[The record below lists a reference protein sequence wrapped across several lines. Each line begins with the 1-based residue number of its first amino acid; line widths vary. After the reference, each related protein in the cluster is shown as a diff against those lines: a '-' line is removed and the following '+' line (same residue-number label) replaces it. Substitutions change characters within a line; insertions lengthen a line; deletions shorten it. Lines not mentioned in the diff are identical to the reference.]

1 MKTLILLPIIIS
13 ASLNSYTRNLKDDL
27 RYYQNPIANA
37 GPDKTIYLTQTSTAT
52 LDGSVSSGDSYQWK
66 EISTDFMSGG
76 SITSPASKT
85 TNVTGLKQGTFYFK
99 LEVTANG
106 ITKADTMVVRVEYDV
121 PPANSTLIRNFDMSD
136 PTIYTKI
143 NNRTDT
149 INHYGPENYIYGQAG
164 EDPNRYYLYRARTNG
179 LTIDAQKGK
188 LLSLNED
195 GYAGE
200 TAGVGQPLYPR
211 SELQLCDACF
221 RFDTTK
227 TYVFEW
233 KGYFPQ
239 DTNYLVNYPGWA
251 RVLTIFQVHGYK
263 YDYAISNFDLRPD
276 GIYYNNEI
284 TGSQNQLSD
293 TYTEDE
299 AFISSLHDFYNKS
312 HTLRVTMKEGLGY
325 PGQTAFIKV
334 ELDGVQKYFR
344 NTGGVGSAFFDD
356 YVKFG
361 SIYDWRSWL
370 TSRDSLA
377 RGRKFSLIT
386 ESFKVYQLNEA
397 PPNIRPVAD
406 VGSDKVIQ
414 LPKNSIV
421 LPGSGTDPDGS
432 VISYLWAQLSGP
444 ATARIT
450 NADSAYSEAWDLTE
464 GIYQFKLTVTDN
476 KGATG
481 SKLLNV
487 TVNPAANILPTA
499 NAGLDKIITLPINI
513 VSLSGSGTDS
523 DGAISSYSWTKI
535 LGPSAFS
542 IKNSSSATTDVSG
555 LVQGVYQFELKVTD
569 DKGATGK
576 DTVQITVNAAPIT
589 NAGADTTIYL
599 PTNAVMLKGKGNDT
613 DGTVVSYQWEM
624 ISGPNSFAIANS
636 SSAITNVTGL
646 VEGIYS
652 FELTVTDDRGAVG
665 KDTTKVYV
673 VKNAPPVANAGND
686 QTITIPITSVQLQ
699 GKGSSTNGNIISYHW
714 KMVSGPGSFAIADSS
729 SAITNVAGLVEGIY
743 SFELTV
749 TDDKGAIGKDVV
761 LITVNSAQNT
771 APTADAGDNQ
781 SVTLPVNSV
790 QLQGSGN
797 DTDSSVVS
805 YQWKMISGPESFTIA
820 DSSSSITQVTG
831 LVQGVYSFELTV
843 TDDQGAV
850 GKDVVQIVVNPASNT
865 APVADAG
872 DNQSVTLPVNS
883 VQLQG
888 SGNDTDGSVISYQ
901 WKMISGPDSFTIADS
916 SSSITQ
922 VTGLVEGVYFFEL
935 TVTDDQGAVGKDV
948 VQVVINPA
956 SNTAP
961 VADAGDNQSV
971 TLPVN
976 SVQLQGSG
984 NDADGSVVSYQ
995 WKMISG
1001 PDSSTIAD
1009 SSSSITQVTGLAQG
1023 VYSFELTVTDDQGA
1037 IGKDVTQVTVFPG
1050 ENINTPPV
1058 ANAGSNQS
1066 VTLPVNSVQLQGSGN
1081 DADSSVV
1088 SYQWKMISGPD
1099 SFTIADSSSS
1109 TTQVTGLVEGV
1120 YSFELTVTDNQE
1132 AVGKDVVQIVV
1143 NPAPNIA
1150 PVADAGPNITI
1161 TLPNNKVSLSGK
1173 GTDSDGA
1180 IASYFWEKIAGPSN
1194 YKIDNS
1200 SSANT
1205 TVSNLVEGSYSFQLT
1220 VKDNKGAIGK
1230 DVVQITVN
1238 PAPNVAPVADAG
1250 PNITITLPNNKV
1262 SLSGKGTDSDGAI
1275 ASYFWEKI
1283 AGPSNYKID
1292 NSSSAN
1298 ITVSNLVEGSYSFQ
1312 LTVKDNKGAIGKD
1325 VVQIT
1330 VNPAPNIAPVAD
1342 AGPNITITLPNNKVS
1357 LSGKG
1362 TDSDGAIASY
1372 FWEKI
1377 AGPSNYKIDNS
1388 SSANT
1393 AVSNLVE
1400 GSYSFQLTVKDNKD
1414 AIGKSVVQVIV
1425 NPAPNIP
1432 PSADA
1437 GEDNTIT
1444 LPANTVILSGKGTDI
1459 DGTIVSYKWTK
1470 IAGPSLFNIVNPA
1483 LATTEVTGLAEGKYT
1498 FQLTVTDNKGA
1509 IGKNN
1514 VRITVKAAN
1523 LLPVANAG
1531 SDKSITLPVNTA
1543 TLLGGGT
1550 DPDGNIVSYTWTK
1563 ILGPSSYNIVNPSST
1578 VTNVSGLVQ
1587 GIYQFELKV
1596 TDDKGAV
1603 GKDTV
1608 QVIVNAAPNKAPI
1621 ANAGADKS
1629 ITLPTNTTS
1638 LAGSG
1643 SDADGTIKNYTW
1655 TKVSGPSSYNIVNPS
1670 SPVTDVSGLVQ
1681 GIYQFELKVTDD
1693 KGAIG
1698 KDTVQVIVNAVPN
1711 KAPTANAGADKSITL
1726 PTNIASLAGSGSDAD
1741 GTIKNYTWTK
1751 ISGPSSYNIVNPS
1764 SPVTDVSGLV
1774 QGVYQFE
1781 LKVTDDKGAVG
1792 KDTVQITVNTAAN
1805 KAPTA
1810 NAGADKSITL
1820 PTNIISLAGSGSDA
1834 DGTIK
1839 NFTWTKISGPS
1850 SYNIVNPSSPVTD
1863 VSGLVQGIYQFE
1875 LKVTDDKGAVGKD
1888 TVQVI
1893 VNAVPNKTPTANAGA
1908 DKSITLPTNTASLA
1922 GSGSD
1927 ADGTIKNYTWTKISG
1942 PSSYNIVNPSSPV
1955 TDVSGLVQGVYQF
1968 ELKVTD
1974 DKGAIGKDTVQV
1986 IVNAVPNKAPIANAG
2001 ADKSITLPTNTAS
2014 LAGSGSDADG
2024 TIKNYTWTKVSGP
2037 SSYNIVNPSSPV
2049 TDVSGLVQG
2058 VYQFELKV
2066 TDDKGAVGKDTVRV
2080 IVNAVQT
2087 NTVVKPNIAPV
2098 AQAGNDT
2105 TVVAPIDSITL
2116 TGTGTDEDGQI
2127 IAYLWKQISGPGNSI
2142 ISQNN
2147 STAIIS
2153 NLIEG
2158 TYEFELTV
2166 KDNDGAESKDTLKVT
2181 VALGRF
2187 AREANAVKVYPN
2199 PVQDIATV
2207 DISTEK
2213 PNTNLMIIITDM
2225 SGKVVYKKDFV
2236 SETINVKNE
2245 VNMSN
2250 LTKGIYI
2257 ITVFFDGVE
2266 KQSVKVVKL

>member
-843 TDDQGAV
+843 TDDQGA
-850 GKDVVQIVVNPASNT
+850 
-865 APVADAG
+865 
-872 DNQSVTLPVNS
+872 
-883 VQLQG
+883 
-888 SGNDTDGSVISYQ
+888 
-901 WKMISGPDSFTIADS
+901 
-916 SSSITQ
+916 
-922 VTGLVEGVYFFEL
+922 
-935 TVTDDQGAVGKDV
+935 
-948 VQVVINPA
+948 
-956 SNTAP
+956 
-961 VADAGDNQSV
+961 
-971 TLPVN
+971 
-976 SVQLQGSG
+976 
-984 NDADGSVVSYQ
+984 
-995 WKMISG
+995 
-1001 PDSSTIAD
+1001 
-1009 SSSSITQVTGLAQG
+1009 
-1023 VYSFELTVTDDQGA
+1023 

-1132 AVGKDVVQIVV
+1132 AVGKDVVQIV
-1143 NPAPNIA
+1143 
-1150 PVADAGPNITI
+1150 
-1161 TLPNNKVSLSGK
+1161 
-1173 GTDSDGA
+1173 
-1180 IASYFWEKIAGPSN
+1180 
-1194 YKIDNS
+1194 
-1200 SSANT
+1200 
-1205 TVSNLVEGSYSFQLT
+1205 
-1220 VKDNKGAIGK
+1220 
-1230 DVVQITVN
+1230 
-1238 PAPNVAPVADAG
+1238 
-1250 PNITITLPNNKV
+1250 
-1262 SLSGKGTDSDGAI
+1262 
-1275 ASYFWEKI
+1275 
-1283 AGPSNYKID
+1283 
-1292 NSSSAN
+1292 
-1298 ITVSNLVEGSYSFQ
+1298 
-1312 LTVKDNKGAIGKD
+1312 
-1325 VVQIT
+1325 

-1839 NFTWTKISGPS
+1839 N
-1850 SYNIVNPSSPVTD
+1850 
-1863 VSGLVQGIYQFE
+1863 
-1875 LKVTDDKGAVGKD
+1875 
-1888 TVQVI
+1888 
-1893 VNAVPNKTPTANAGA
+1893 
-1908 DKSITLPTNTASLA
+1908 
-1922 GSGSD
+1922 
-1927 ADGTIKNYTWTKISG
+1927 YTWTKISG